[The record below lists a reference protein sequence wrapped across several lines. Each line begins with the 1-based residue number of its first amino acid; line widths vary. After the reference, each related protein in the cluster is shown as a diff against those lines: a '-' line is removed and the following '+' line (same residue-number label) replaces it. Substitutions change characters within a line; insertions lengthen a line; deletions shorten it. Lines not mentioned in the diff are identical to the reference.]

1 MYKYTKMSRE
11 YYKSIVGVYRE
22 RKDSLVF
29 DENTA
34 SSMYRV
40 DIAKVEACLSIIMDQ
55 CYDEET
61 KIEEDLIK
69 MRADKQK
76 ITKKLRQNRLLKF
89 LKSIF

>member
-1 MYKYTKMSRE
+1 MSRE
-11 YYKSIVGVYRE
+11 YYESIVGVYRE
-22 RKDSLVF
+22 RKDSLIF

-40 DIAKVEACLSIIMDQ
+40 DIAKIEVCLAIIMDQ

-61 KIEEDLIK
+61 KIEE
-69 MRADKQK
+69 DKQK

-89 LKSIF
+89 LKRIF